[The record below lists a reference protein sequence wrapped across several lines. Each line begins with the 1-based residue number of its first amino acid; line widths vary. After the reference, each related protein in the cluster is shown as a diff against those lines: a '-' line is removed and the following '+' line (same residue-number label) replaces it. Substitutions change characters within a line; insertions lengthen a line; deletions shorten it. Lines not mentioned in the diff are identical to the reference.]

1 MPAPVFPH
9 PAGVGPV
16 DTTRGCGRV
25 VGGAVRASLTACTR
39 RRRAGG
45 ANAKM
50 DGEPPKLTFRGRF
63 PLVLPGAGRVLR
75 DPEAHWP
82 PEILERSA
90 IEASAAGRRLVL
102 LAHPEAVNEVLQNQ
116 DGAFPRARLHD
127 RMLGASY
134 GDNLLRGDRADW
146 RRQRRELLQP
156 FNAPGAEAPEARIG
170 AACER
175 ILDEWPGTPEGAP
188 VDVIRDARRFTLDS
202 LWRSFFCDEA
212 QAGAVEPLVET
223 TALQVD
229 AHEAAP
235 LTAHLEDLRPLAAVA
250 LDRERARLSAE
261 GGEAAGVDPNTML
274 LFLHAGHDNV
284 AAALAW
290 AFWLLAEHPQWQ
302 ARVREEWRGHDLRTG
317 FDAGAFPA
325 AGAVISETLR
335 LYPPIMHL
343 IREVNRDFEVD
354 GQIIAG
360 GFTAVL
366 SLYAM
371 HRNRQWWDEPDAFRP
386 GRFLKAAPDLRRRL
400 LWAPFGTGPR
410 GCVGSAFART
420 EMIVAL
426 GTSLDRFELLPG
438 PERMTCRVDFVLR
451 PEGRPA
457 VTVRPLDRDGT
468 RDAAAR

>member
-1 MPAPVFPH
+1 M
-9 PAGVGPV
+9 
-16 DTTRGCGRV
+16 
-25 VGGAVRASLTACTR
+25 
-39 RRRAGG
+39 RAGPSG
-45 ANAKM
+45 LAGGSPGEPSSRGPNGYSM
-50 DGEPPKLTFRGRF
+50 DGEPPKLVFRGRF

-82 PEILERSA
+82 PAILERSA
-90 IEASAAGRRLVL
+90 VEARAAGRRLALV
-102 LAHPEAVNEVLQNQ
+102 ASPEAVNEVLQNQ

-146 RRQRRELLQP
+146 RRQRRQLLQP
-156 FNAPGAEAPEARIG
+156 FNAPAIGSPEARIG

-175 ILDEWPGTPEGAP
+175 ILDDWERTPDGAP

-202 LWRSFFCDEA
+202 LWRSFFCDEG
-212 QAGAVEPLVET
+212 QAAKAEPLVEA
-223 TALQVD
+223 TALSVD
-229 AHEAAP
+229 AHETAP
-235 LTAHLEDLRPLAAVA
+235 LTTHLEDLKPLAVVA
-250 LDRERARLSAE
+250 LEREQARLAADA
-261 GGEAAGVDPNTML
+261 GEDGSGIDPNTML

-290 AFWLLAEHPQWQ
+290 ALWLLAEHPDWQ
-302 ARVREEWRGHDLRTG
+302 ARVREEWRASDRSAGG

-325 AGAVISETLR
+325 AGAVVSETLR

-343 IREVNRDFEVD
+343 IREVNRDLEVD
-354 GQIIAG
+354 GTTIAG
-360 GFTAVL
+360 GFTSVL

-386 GRFLKAAPDLRRRL
+386 ERFLNAAPDLRRRL

-426 GTSLDRFELLPG
+426 GTALDRFELLPG
-438 PERMTCRVDFVLR
+438 PEPMRCRVDFVLR
-451 PEGRPA
+451 PEGRRT
-457 VTVRPLDRDGT
+457 VTVRPLHRDG
-468 RDAAAR
+468 RREAVAR